1 MSQCPGVMLFFDV
14 RPALKRLTIE
24 ERGRLFEAILD
35 YGELGLLP
43 EFEGGLGIVWDF
55 IQPRIDQDAARYADR
70 VLKTKYS
77 VYAREAKKAGIQPV
91 EFEIWR
97 TDPDTFYRALSSDA
111 NRYPTTTTTTAPT
124 PTSTATPTST
134 TETTSTAN
142 SAADMGVEN
151 EISDFNRK
159 RNAAL
164 QILTDWQRG
173 SHFG

>member
-1 MSQCPGVMLFFDV
+1 MSQRPGVMLFFDV
-14 RPALKRLTIE
+14 RPALKRLTVE

-43 EFEGGLGIVWDF
+43 DFEGGLGIVWDF
-55 IQPRIDQDAARYADR
+55 IQPRIDQDAARYADK
-70 VLKTKYS
+70 VLKNRYS
-77 VYAREAKKAGIQPV
+77 VYTREAKRAGLQPV

-97 TDPDTFYRALSSDA
+97 TDPDRFYRAISSDE
-111 NRYPTTTTTTAPT
+111 NRYPNTAPTTTATATPT
-124 PTSTATPTST
+124 PTSTPKSA
-134 TETTSTAN
+134 STAN
-142 SAADMGVEN
+142 SAADMGVED

>member
-1 MSQCPGVMLFFDV
+1 MSQRPGVMLFFDV
-14 RPALKRLTIE
+14 RPALKRLTVE

-43 EFEGGLGIVWDF
+43 DFEGGLGIVWDF
-55 IQPRIDQDAARYADR
+55 IQPRIDQDAARYADK
-70 VLKTKYS
+70 VLKNRYS
-77 VYAREAKKAGIQPV
+77 VYTREAKKAGIQPV

-97 TDPDTFYRALSSDA
+97 TDPDAFYRAISSDA
-111 NRYPTTTTTTAPT
+111 NRYPTTE
-124 PTSTATPTST
+124 PTSTATTTSAPK
-134 TETTSTAN
+134 TTSTAN

>member
-1 MSQCPGVMLFFDV
+1 MSQRPGVMLFFDV
-14 RPALKRLTIE
+14 RPALKRLTVE

-43 EFEGGLGIVWDF
+43 DFEGGLGIVWDF
-55 IQPRIDQDAARYADR
+55 IQPRIDQDAARYADK
-70 VLKTKYS
+70 VLKNRYS
-77 VYAREAKKAGIQPV
+77 VYTREAKKAGIQPV

-97 TDPDTFYRALSSDA
+97 TDPDAFYRAISSDA
-111 NRYPTTTTTTAPT
+111 NRYPTATTKPA
-124 PTSTATPTST
+124 STATTTST
-134 TETTSTAN
+134 PKTTSTAN
-142 SAADMGVEN
+142 SAADMGVED

>member
-1 MSQCPGVMLFFDV
+1 MSQRPGVMLFFDV

-24 ERGRLFEAILD
+24 ERGQLFEAILD

-43 EFEGGLGIVWDF
+43 DFEGGLGIVWDF

-70 VLKTKYS
+70 VLKNKYS
-77 VYAREAKKAGIQPV
+77 VFTREAKKAGIQPV

-97 TDPDTFYRALSSDA
+97 TDPDAFYRAISSDA

-124 PTSTATPTST
+124 PAST

-142 SAADMGVEN
+142 SAADMGVED

>member
-1 MSQCPGVMLFFDV
+1 MSQRPGVMLFFDV
-14 RPALKRLTIE
+14 RPALKRLTVE

-43 EFEGGLGIVWDF
+43 DFEGGLGIVWDF
-55 IQPRIDQDAARYADR
+55 IQPRIDQDAARYAGR
-70 VLKTKYS
+70 VLKSKFS
-77 VYAREAKKAGIQPV
+77 VYTREAKKAGIQPV

-97 TDPDTFYRALSSDA
+97 TDPDSFYRAISSDA
-111 NRYPTTTTTTAPT
+111 NRYPTTAPT
-124 PTSTATPTST
+124 PTTTATPTS
-134 TETTSTAN
+134 ETTSTAN

>member
-1 MSQCPGVMLFFDV
+1 MSQRPGVMLFFDV
-14 RPALKRLTIE
+14 RPALKRLTVE

-55 IQPRIDQDAARYADR
+55 IQPRIDQDAARYADK
-70 VLKTKYS
+70 VLKNRYS
-77 VYAREAKKAGIQPV
+77 VYNREAKKAGIQPV

-97 TDPDTFYRALSSDA
+97 TDPDSFYRAISSDA
-111 NRYPTTTTTTAPT
+111 NRYPTTTTE
-124 PTSTATPTST
+124 PTSTATTTSPP
-134 TETTSTAN
+134 ETTSTAN
-142 SAADMGVEN
+142 SVADMGVEN

>member
-1 MSQCPGVMLFFDV
+1 MSQRPGVMLFFDV

-24 ERGRLFEAILD
+24 ERGQLFEAILD

-43 EFEGGLGIVWDF
+43 DFEGGLGIVWDF

-70 VLKTKYS
+70 VLKNKYS
-77 VYAREAKKAGIQPV
+77 VFTREAKKAGIQPV

-97 TDPDTFYRALSSDA
+97 TDPDAFYRAISSDA
-111 NRYPTTTTTTAPT
+111 NRYPTTTTAPT
-124 PTSTATPTST
+124 PTTTATPTST
-134 TETTSTAN
+134 PETTSTAN
-142 SAADMGVEN
+142 SAADMGVED

>member
-1 MSQCPGVMLFFDV
+1 MSQRPGVMLFFDV
-14 RPALKRLTIE
+14 RPALKRLTVE

-43 EFEGGLGIVWDF
+43 DFEGGLGIVWDF

-70 VLKTKYS
+70 VLKNKYS
-77 VYAREAKKAGIQPV
+77 VFTREAKKAGIQPV

-97 TDPDTFYRALSSDA
+97 TDPDAFYRAISSDA

-124 PTSTATPTST
+124 PAST

>member
-1 MSQCPGVMLFFDV
+1 M
-14 RPALKRLTIE
+14 
-24 ERGRLFEAILD
+24 FEAILD

-43 EFEGGLGIVWDF
+43 DFEGGLGIVWDF
-55 IQPRIDQDAARYADR
+55 IQPRIDQDAARYADK
-70 VLKTKYS
+70 VLKNRYS
-77 VYAREAKKAGIQPV
+77 VYTREAKRAGLQPV

-97 TDPDTFYRALSSDA
+97 TDPDSFYRAISSDA
-111 NRYPTTTTTTAPT
+111 NRYPTTATAPT
-124 PTSTATPTST
+124 PTSTSTP
-134 TETTSTAN
+134 ETTSTAN
-142 SAADMGVEN
+142 SAADMGVED

>member
-1 MSQCPGVMLFFDV
+1 MLFFDV
-14 RPALKRLTIE
+14 RPALKRLTVE

-70 VLKTKYS
+70 VLKNKYS
-77 VYAREAKKAGIQPV
+77 VYTREAKKAGIQPV

-97 TDPDTFYRALSSDA
+97 TDPDTFYRAISSDA
-111 NRYPTTTTTTAPT
+111 NRYPTTTTAPT
-124 PTSTATPTST
+124 PTTTATPTST
-134 TETTSTAN
+134 PETTSTAN
-142 SAADMGVEN
+142 SAADMGVED

>member
-1 MSQCPGVMLFFDV
+1 MSQRPGVMLFFDV
-14 RPALKRLTIE
+14 RPALKRLTVE

-43 EFEGGLGIVWDF
+43 DFEGGLGIVWDF
-55 IQPRIDQDAARYADR
+55 IQPRIDQDAARYADK
-70 VLKTKYS
+70 VLKNRYS
-77 VYAREAKKAGIQPV
+77 VYTREAKRAGLQPV

-97 TDPDTFYRALSSDA
+97 TDPDSFYRAISSDA

-124 PTSTATPTST
+124 PAST

-142 SAADMGVEN
+142 SAADMGVED

>member
-1 MSQCPGVMLFFDV
+1 MSQRPGVMLFFDV

-24 ERGRLFEAILD
+24 ERGQLFEAILD

-70 VLKTKYS
+70 VLKNKYS
-77 VYAREAKKAGIQPV
+77 VFTREAKKAGIQPV

-97 TDPDTFYRALSSDA
+97 TDPDAFYRAISSDA
-111 NRYPTTTTTTAPT
+111 NRYPTTTTATT
-124 PTSTATPTST
+124 PTSTSTPTST

>member
-1 MSQCPGVMLFFDV
+1 MSQRPGVMLFFDV
-14 RPALKRLTIE
+14 RPALKRLTVE

-43 EFEGGLGIVWDF
+43 DFEGGLGIVWDF
-55 IQPRIDQDAARYADR
+55 IQPRIDQDAARYADK
-70 VLKTKYS
+70 VLKNRYS
-77 VYAREAKKAGIQPV
+77 VYTREAKKAGIQPV

-97 TDPDTFYRALSSDA
+97 TDPDAFYRAISSDA

-124 PTSTATPTST
+124 PAST
-134 TETTSTAN
+134 TETASTAN
-142 SAADMGVEN
+142 SAADMGVED

>member
-1 MSQCPGVMLFFDV
+1 MSQRPGVMLFFDV

-24 ERGRLFEAILD
+24 ERGQLFEAILD

-55 IQPRIDQDAARYADR
+55 IQPRIDQDAARYADK
-70 VLKTKYS
+70 VLKNKYS
-77 VYAREAKKAGIQPV
+77 AYVREAKKADIQPA
-91 EFEIWR
+91 EFETWR
-97 TDPDTFYRALSSDA
+97 TDPDSFYRAISSDVK
-111 NRYPTTTTTTAPT
+111 RHPTTTTTTAPT
-124 PTSTATPTST
+124 PAST
-134 TETTSTAN
+134 TEPTSTAN

>member
-1 MSQCPGVMLFFDV
+1 MSQRPGVMLFFDV

-97 TDPDTFYRALSSDA
+97 TDPDAFYRAISSDA
-111 NRYPTTTTTTAPT
+111 NRYPTTTTAPT
-124 PTSTATPTST
+124 PTTTATTAST
-134 TETTSTAN
+134 TETTSAAN